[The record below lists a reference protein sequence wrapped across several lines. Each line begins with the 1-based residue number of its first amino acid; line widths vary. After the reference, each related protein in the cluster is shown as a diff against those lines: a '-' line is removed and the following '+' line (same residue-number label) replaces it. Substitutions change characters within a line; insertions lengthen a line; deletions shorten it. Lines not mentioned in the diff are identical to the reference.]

1 MSESSPAGAT
11 EDLGSPDEQG
21 SRHIYVVF
29 SGLVLVML
37 LAALDSTIVST
48 ALPTI
53 VGELGGF
60 DHISWVVTAYLL
72 AQTIVTPLY
81 GKLGDQYGRKIV
93 LQVGL
98 VVFLIGSI
106 LCGFAQNLPELIA
119 FRAVQGLGGGGL
131 MVSAQATIGDVVP
144 PRDRGRYQG
153 IFGAVFGI
161 SSVAGPL
168 IGGFF
173 TTHLSWRWIFFINIP
188 LGIAAFVV
196 LAVTL
201 PSVAERVSH
210 TIDYLGTGLLAAGL
224 SAIVLLTTLG
234 GNTYP
239 WGSAQIVGLAV
250 IGTVSLVGFVLAERR
265 AAEPVL
271 PLGLFR
277 NSVFTTTSLVGLI
290 IGFALF
296 GSITYL
302 PLFLQVVNG
311 ASPTASGLQ
320 LLPVM
325 GGLLIASIGSG
336 QLITRSGRYK
346 VFPIVGTAVMVVGL
360 YLLSLMDAD
369 TSVATASVYMFVLG
383 LGLGLVMQVLV
394 LAVQNAVPY
403 SELGVATSG
412 ATLFRSI
419 GGSFGASV
427 LGAIF
432 AAQLTHNLA
441 QAFPAQ
447 AGSGAGHFDPSSL
460 AQLPPAVHDAYVQA
474 FTDSL
479 NVVFLVA
486 AVIGVAAFALTWFIK
501 ELPLRDTVAT
511 ASVGEAFAVPKDT
524 DPLAELA
531 RELSILTRREQANRI
546 LERLAARAGVD
557 LEPAETWLLA
567 RFNRD
572 PSLDVHALADTYAI
586 DPLRLD
592 NAKRVL
598 VEAGL
603 VEGGESGTPAAGAL
617 TEKGKQTLD
626 TLVSCGRDRLDELSV
641 GWQPEQHPEL
651 RELIEG
657 LARQFID
664 TTPAALP
671 TRTS

>member
-1 MSESSPAGAT
+1 M
-11 EDLGSPDEQG
+11 
-21 SRHIYVVF
+21 
-29 SGLVLVML
+29 
-37 LAALDSTIVST
+37 
-48 ALPTI
+48 
-53 VGELGGF
+53 
-60 DHISWVVTAYLL
+60 TAYLL

-98 VVFLIGSI
+98 VVFLIGSV
-106 LCGFAQNLPELIA
+106 LCGIAQNLPELIA

-153 IFGAVFGI
+153 IFGAVFGL

-196 LAVTL
+196 LALTL
-201 PSVAERVSH
+201 PSVAERVRH

-234 GNTYP
+234 GNTYA
-239 WGSAQIVGLAV
+239 WGSAQILGLGV
-250 IGTVSLVGFVLAERR
+250 IGVFSLVGFVIAEKR

-271 PLGLFR
+271 PLALFR

-336 QLITRSGRYK
+336 QLITKTGRYK
-346 VFPIVGTAVMVVGL
+346 VFPIVGTAVTVIGL
-360 YLLSLMDAD
+360 YLLSRMDAD
-369 TSVATASVYMFVLG
+369 TTVATASAYMFVLG

-432 AAQLTHNLA
+432 ASQLTHHLSD
-441 QAFPAQ
+441 AFPGQ
-447 AGSGAGHFDPSSL
+447 ASPGGGRFNPADL

-486 AVIGVAAFALTWFIK
+486 AAIGVVAFALTWFIK

-511 ASVGEAFAVPKDT
+511 AGVGEAFAVPKDT

-557 LEPAETWLLA
+557 LEPVEILAARTLQPRPRPRCTRTRRLL
-567 RFNRD
+567 
-572 PSLDVHALADTYAI
+572 
-586 DPLRLD
+586 
-592 NAKRVL
+592 
-598 VEAGL
+598 
-603 VEGGESGTPAAGAL
+603 
-617 TEKGKQTLD
+617 
-626 TLVSCGRDRLDELSV
+626 RDR
-641 GWQPEQHPEL
+641 
-651 RELIEG
+651 
-657 LARQFID
+657 
-664 TTPAALP
+664 PAP
-671 TRTS
+671 TRRRTTRARRGRSDRGWWHAHREG

>member
-1 MSESSPAGAT
+1 MTGAAVAH
-11 EDLGSPDEQG
+11 PDEERGQ
-21 SRHIYVVF
+21 RQVYVVF
-29 SGLVLVML
+29 AGLVLVML

-53 VGELGGF
+53 VGDLGGF
-60 DHISWVVTAYLL
+60 DHLSWVVTAYLL

-98 VVFLIGSI
+98 VVFLIGSV
-106 LCGFAQNLPELIA
+106 LCGLSQNLPQLIA

-153 IFGAVFGI
+153 IFGAVFGL

-173 TTHLSWRWIFFINIP
+173 TTHLSWRWIFYINIP
-188 LGIAAFVV
+188 LGIAAFAV

-201 PSVAERVSH
+201 PSVTTRVRH

-224 SAIVLLTTLG
+224 SSIVLVTTLG
-234 GNTYP
+234 GASYA
-239 WGSAQIVGLAV
+239 WGSPVIVALAV
-250 IGTVSLVGFVLAERR
+250 AGFVFLCGFVFAERR
-265 AAEPVL
+265 APEPVL
-271 PLGLFR
+271 PLSLFR
-277 NSVFTTTSLVGLI
+277 NSVFVTTSLVGLI
-290 IGFALF
+290 VGFALF

-336 QLITRSGRYK
+336 QLITRTGRYK
-346 VFPIVGTAVMVVGL
+346 IFPIVGTAVMVIGL
-360 YLLSLMDAD
+360 YLLSLMDAT

-394 LAVQNAVPY
+394 LAVQNAVDY

-427 LGAIF
+427 LGAVF
-432 AAQLTHNLA
+432 ANQLAGNLA
-441 QAFPAQ
+441 EKLPGQPTSGGGRFNPA
-447 AGSGAGHFDPSSL
+447 DL
-460 AQLPPAVHDAYVQA
+460 AQLPPAVHDAYVAA
-474 FTDSL
+474 FTASL

-486 AVIGVAAFALTWFIK
+486 AGIGVAAFALTWLIK

-511 ASVGEAFAVPKDT
+511 AGVGEAFAVPKDT
-524 DPLAELA
+524 ESLAELA
-531 RELSILTRREQANRI
+531 RELSILSRREAAGRI

-557 LEPAETWLLA
+557 LAPAETWLLA
-567 RFNRD
+567 RLQRD
-572 PSLDVHALADTYAI
+572 AHLDLAE
-586 DPLRLD
+586 L
-592 NAKRVL
+592 
-598 VEAGL
+598 
-603 VEGGESGTPAAGAL
+603 AAAYDI
-617 TEKGKQTLD
+617 EP
-626 TLVSCGRDRLDELSV
+626 DRLDRALDGLVSASLVTESREPQRASAHPLTATGRETLERLIDCGRARLIELSS
-641 GWQPEQHPEL
+641 GWHPDQHPDL
-651 RELIEG
+651 RALIND
-657 LARQFID
+657 LASEFFD
-664 TTPAALP
+664 TAPATAQG
-671 TRTS
+671 